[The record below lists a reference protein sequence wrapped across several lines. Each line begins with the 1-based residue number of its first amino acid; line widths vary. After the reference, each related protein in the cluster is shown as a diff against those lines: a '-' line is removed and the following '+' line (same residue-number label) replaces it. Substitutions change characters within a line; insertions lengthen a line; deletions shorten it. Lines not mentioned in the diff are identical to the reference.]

1 MLIKQLSLFIEN
13 KPGSLYPIC
22 KVLQKNNI
30 NIRTLSLADTE
41 QFGILRLLVKEW
53 EKARDVL
60 TEAGFIVKVT
70 DVIAL
75 PVEDHPGGLAELL
88 KIVDK
93 YNISVEYMYAF
104 ISMVYCYQQF
114 PEKYCP
120 TFAKVPIMT
129 PFGLTEGKKCVT
141 ICTTKKRSNSK
152 GKIKIKSFVTE
163 MK

>member
-22 KVLQKNNI
+22 KVLQENNI

-75 PVEDHPGGLAELL
+75 PVGDHPGGLAELL
-88 KIVDK
+88 KIIDK

-104 ISMVYCYQQF
+104 
-114 PEKYCP
+114 
-120 TFAKVPIMT
+120 T
-129 PFGLTEGKKCVT
+129 FGLENTAVMVFRFDDPEETLKCFT
-141 ICTTKKRSNSK
+141 SE
-152 GKIKIKSFVTE
+152 KIEAIQSFE
-163 MK
+163 LFK